1 MNAFRAL
8 AVLLLVSFP
17 AAGFAAGE
25 AEHAAG
31 GGGLDFLWK
40 VINFAVLFGA
50 LFYFLRK
57 PLQAMLDKKAETV
70 RDLLADARREREEA
84 EAKLTEAATRVAEL
98 QDEAARLKERAA
110 AEARAETERIRNIA
124 AREAER
130 IRTLAAQEVAVR
142 LQAGI
147 RELKEYTTGLA
158 AGLAEDRLKKRLT
171 EADHIDLIDRS
182 IDRLKMI
189 SDESAAH

>member
-1 MNAFRAL
+1 MNVSRAL

-110 AEARAETERIRNIA
+110 AGPGPRRSGSGISPRGKRSGSGRWPPRKWPSGFRPASASSRNTRPSWPPA
-124 AREAER
+124 WPRN
-130 IRTLAAQEVAVR
+130 
-142 LQAGI
+142 GS
-147 RELKEYTTGLA
+147 KNG
-158 AGLAEDRLKKRLT
+158 
-171 EADHIDLIDRS
+171 
-182 IDRLKMI
+182 
-189 SDESAAH
+189 

>member
-1 MNAFRAL
+1 MNVSRAL

-110 AEARAETERIRNIA
+110 AEARAETERIRDIA
-124 AREAER
+124 SREAER

-142 LQAGI
+142 LQAGNAV
-147 RELKEYTTGLA
+147 A
-158 AGLAEDRLKKRLT
+158 AGYGLAEERLKKRLT

-182 IDRLKMI
+182 IDRLKVM